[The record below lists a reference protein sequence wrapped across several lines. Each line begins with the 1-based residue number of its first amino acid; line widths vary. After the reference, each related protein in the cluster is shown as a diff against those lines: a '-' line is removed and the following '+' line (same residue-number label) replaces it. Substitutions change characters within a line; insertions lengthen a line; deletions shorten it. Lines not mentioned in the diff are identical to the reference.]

1 VDFFLNVVYVY
12 GASPKS
18 HKSRLFFFF
27 FSSAAGDN
35 FKQGVTAAGLFLA
48 YLTLIVAARPFV
60 RPIENA
66 LVALVAFVSL
76 VASLL
81 NVFAPDLPYSARLAT
96 SIGGWPEFANFFWM
110 G

>member
-1 VDFFLNVVYVY
+1 VRALFFEC
-12 GASPKS
+12 SICIWS
-18 HKSRLFFFF
+18 KSRISQISPFFFF
-27 FSSAAGDN
+27 FSAADDN

-48 YLTLIVAARPFV
+48 YLTLIVVARPFV

-81 NVFAPDLPYSARLAT
+81 NVFAPELPYSARLAT
-96 SIGGWPEFANFFWM
+96 SIGGWAEFC
-110 G
+110 